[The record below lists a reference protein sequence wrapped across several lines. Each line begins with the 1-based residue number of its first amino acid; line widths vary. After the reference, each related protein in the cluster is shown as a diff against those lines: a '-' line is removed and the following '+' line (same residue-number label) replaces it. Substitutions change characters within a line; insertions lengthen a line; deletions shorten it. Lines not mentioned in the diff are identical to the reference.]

1 MSRAIGLGVCA
12 ALAAVLAMPL
22 PQASAAEY
30 TVVLDKLQFTSV
42 PAGLHVG
49 DVIIWQNKDI
59 LRHTATA
66 RDNSFDVDLPAG
78 SEGKT
83 TLEHAGS
90 FDFYCRFHPAMIGTL
105 VVAP

>member
-1 MSRAIGLGVCA
+1 MSRTIGLGVCA

-49 DVIIWQNKDI
+49 EVG
-59 LRHTATA
+59 LA
-66 RDNSFDVDLPAG
+66 RVLGG
-78 SEGKT
+78 SHLG
-83 TLEHAGS
+83 LH
-90 FDFYCRFHPAMIGTL
+90 I
-105 VVAP
+105 